1 MRFFGVRF
9 ATLAWLFA
17 FAISFLLSSAYAG
30 ATGTALIRQSDG
42 HTNQYGGVKIK
53 LIHGAL
59 YMTTADG
66 TGTLVIHRAA
76 CSYQGQLMVCFVTSA
91 TLIQGGSVKP
101 IDLET
106 GTIYANT
113 TDDPQ
118 PMAYTTQKVA
128 PHSILVSLTTD
139 RGTYVS
145 LVGRVDK
152 VVN

>member
-1 MRFFGVRF
+1 MRLFGVRF

-17 FAISFLLSSAYAG
+17 FATSFLLSGAYAG

-42 HTNQYGGVKIK
+42 HTDQYNHVKIK
-53 LIHGAL
+53 LLHGAL
-59 YMTTADG
+59 FMTTADG
-66 TGTLVIHRAA
+66 KGTVVIHRAA
-76 CSYQGQLMVCFVTSA
+76 CSYQAQLMVCFVTSA
-91 TLIQGGSVKP
+91 TLIQGGSVKT
-101 IDLET
+101 IDLKT

-118 PMAYTTQKVA
+118 PMPFTTRKVA
-128 PHSILVSLTTD
+128 PHSILLSLSTYK
-139 RGTYVS
+139 GTYVS